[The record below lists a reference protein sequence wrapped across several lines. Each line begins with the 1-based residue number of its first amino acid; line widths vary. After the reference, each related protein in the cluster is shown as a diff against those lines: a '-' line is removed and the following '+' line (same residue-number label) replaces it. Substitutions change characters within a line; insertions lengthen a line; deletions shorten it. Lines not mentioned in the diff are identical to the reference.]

1 MGSLRGMNH
10 HISLRTKVIQDRK
23 KPTPEG
29 DLQLSFTL
37 TGTLLLT
44 RVREMR
50 LWSLY
55 WQNSLLSQQQK
66 GWCQH
71 FLSWKA
77 EVFNEKPVYFC
88 MLSNMLS
95 NLLIWCWNSWT
106 SLEWLCIYLIPVASG
121 AGEQRWTRR
130 EMPLEVSLAM
140 CRELSMTAFFALV
153 CRKILNFKRR
163 TVKLGKLL
171 FESLLLLL
179 VEHCIHRGVSVL
191 QCTE

>member
-1 MGSLRGMNH
+1 MQNKNIVPALARTISVRNVRTKVGSLRGMNH

-23 KPTPEG
+23 NPTPEG

-55 WQNSLLSQQQK
+55 WQNSLLSQPQK

-71 FLSWKA
+71 RIIFCPERQKYLMKNLFIS
-77 EVFNEKPVYFC
+77 VY
-88 MLSNMLS
+88 MLS

-106 SLEWLCIYLIPVASG
+106 SLAWLCIYLIPVASG
-121 AGEQRWTRR
+121 AGMNT
-130 EMPLEVSLAM
+130 
-140 CRELSMTAFFALV
+140 
-153 CRKILNFKRR
+153 
-163 TVKLGKLL
+163 LGY
-171 FESLLLLL
+171 
-179 VEHCIHRGVSVL
+179 V
-191 QCTE
+191 